1 MSAPTQFKQGLA
13 AELSA
18 MATAQAPAPAPAPAT
33 RAPAR
38 RLRLPLAVATVAAAA
53 AAAVVVPALSGSGGS
68 PAYAVTKKDDGSLIL
83 HLNRPEGLPGL
94 QQQLKKMGVRAAA
107 LEGDE
112 NCPTGAPPHA
122 PWATAG
128 YALTFPSDPGKAV
141 IHPDLIPDDTVR
153 SDGRRVAGA
162 TLLIVAEFGKDN
174 ATKSVSF
181 RLVSKVPEC
190 SVPGIGGGPDAHA

>member
-1 MSAPTQFKQGLA
+1 MSTPTQFKQRLA
-13 AELSA
+13 SELSA
-18 MATAQAPAPAPAPAT
+18 MATAPAPVPAT

-38 RLRLPLAVATVAAAA
+38 RLRLPLAIATVATAA
-53 AAAVVVPALSGSGGS
+53 AAAVVVPTLSGSGTS
-68 PAYAVTKKDDGSLIL
+68 PAYAVTKQDDGSLIL

-94 QQQLKKMGVRAAA
+94 QKQLTKMGVRAAA

-128 YALTFPSDPGKAV
+128 YAMTFPSAPGKAL
-141 IHPDLIPDDTVR
+141 IHPEMIPDDTVLP
-153 SDGRRVAGA
+153 DGRRVAGA

-174 ATKSVSF
+174 STKAVSF
-181 RLVSKVPEC
+181 RLVSKVPKC